1 VGTNSRR
8 YPIAVSAVAPSAP
21 IQENATRIIWRLAW
35 PAVALN
41 SLQVVNNLLDRLF
54 IGHLDGSAMTAHG
67 GAINVMFLM
76 FSLAFSLGTGATALV
91 SRAFGAGIRV
101 EYRRASRQAFRLAA
115 ILGVL
120 LGILTALLAVPA
132 SHAIIPADDPEA
144 IRQMSAFVA
153 IFGAG
158 IPAMCMI
165 LTLAGC
171 LRGIGD
177 TRSPMVISGVQ
188 ILFHILL
195 NAVLIPTHTDL
206 GSFRLPGAGLGLSGA
221 AIAMS
226 ASAWMA
232 AAIYIPYVGKTPL
245 GPVMQLALPN
255 PDWAR
260 RILRVAIPAAVMAA
274 MRVLSLTVFTFALA
288 RVPNGSDAIAAMSI
302 GFAIES
308 IMFMPSFGL
317 SVAAGALVGQSLG
330 AQNPERA
337 AKLGWWAGHW
347 SGIVTL
353 VLCVPI
359 FLGADAIVAGLV
371 NANEPVIREQ
381 AALLIRYLCVTE
393 ILFAYSMVLIGAMQ
407 GAGDTV
413 RPLWIT
419 LFSLWGLRVPLAWF
433 LALKTGQSVGAGMV
447 MPVGL
452 GMGAAGAWMA
462 MTTTQAVQGILSMAA
477 FAKGD
482 WKYKKV

>member
-1 VGTNSRR
+1 M
-8 YPIAVSAVAPSAP
+8 SAVAPSTH
-21 IQENATRIIWRLAW
+21 INENATRIIWRLAW

-76 FSLAFSLGTGATALV
+76 FSLAFSMGTGATALV
-91 SRAFGAGIRV
+91 SRAFGAGARV

-115 ILGVL
+115 ILGLL
-120 LGILTALLAVPA
+120 LGIITALLALPA
-132 SHAIIPADDPEA
+132 ANAILPADDPAA
-144 IRQMSAFVA
+144 IRQMAAFVA

-165 LTLAGC
+165 LTLAGS

-188 ILFHILL
+188 ILFHIIL
-195 NAVLIPTHTDL
+195 NALLIPTHTNL
-206 GSFRLPGAGLGLSGA
+206 GIFNLPGAGLGLSGA

-226 ASAWMA
+226 ASAWLA
-232 AAIYIPYVGKTPL
+232 ACVYIPYVSKTPL
-245 GPVMQLALPN
+245 GPVTQLALPN
-255 PDWAR
+255 PDWAK
-260 RILRVAIPAAVMAA
+260 RILRVAIPAAVMAVL
-274 MRVLSLTVFTFALA
+274 RVLSLTVFTFALA

-330 AQNPERA
+330 ANNPDRA

-353 VLCVPI
+353 TLCLPI

-371 NANEPVIREQ
+371 SSNETIIREQ
-381 AALLIRYLCVTE
+381 AAMLIRYLCFTE
-393 ILFAYSMVLIGAMQ
+393 VLFAYSMVLIGAMQ

-419 LFSLWGLRVPLAWF
+419 LFSLWGLRVPLAWL
-433 LALKTGQSVGAGMV
+433 LAIKTGQPVGGGIV
-447 MPVGL
+447 MPWGL
-452 GMGAAGAWMA
+452 GMGAAGAWLA
-462 MTTTQAVQGILSMAA
+462 MTSTQAVQGVLSILA
-477 FAKGD
+477 FAHGG